1 MARKTKLD
9 RAIAIV
15 AHNHKITHDDMF
27 ILDNRELWI
36 EVAKLKRFKTAE
48 LIEMMHELNLY
59 IY

>member
-1 MARKTKLD
+1 MAHKTKLD

-27 ILDNRELWI
+27 IPDNRELWI
-36 EVAKLKRFKTAE
+36 KVAKLKRLKTVE
-48 LIEMMHELNLY
+48 LIEMMQDLNLY